1 MVIVRFNQWTEFLD
15 ELRAKPP
22 EDRIVRLTFSLRYD
36 GQGAAHLTMVAGY
49 MDGTTIV
56 EFVQYLG
63 LQPVDPKGH
72 RAQEIKALLEERR
85 KLLAEVGFSVCSHR
99 INFRS
104 RTTNEYRTGT
114 NPSVTKVAM
123 VRPPIWA

>member
-15 ELRAKPP
+15 EMKAKPP
-22 EDRIVRLTFSLRYD
+22 EDRTVRLTFSLRYD

-49 MDGTTIV
+49 MERTTIV

-72 RAQEIKALLEERR
+72 RAQEIKDLLEERR
-85 KLLAEVGFSVCSHR
+85 KLLEEVGFSVKSGRYHVP
-99 INFRS
+99 
-104 RTTNEYRTGT
+104 
-114 NPSVTKVAM
+114 PSLQ
-123 VRPPIWA
+123 R